1 MVQFQLLK
9 LYMEWVQP
17 KLALQLVIEQA
28 IDPLERA
35 LPLVPSMRAMV
46 RPPKRTR
53 DTYILINRGRV

>member
-1 MVQFQLLK
+1 
-9 LYMEWVQP
+9 MEWVQP